1 MGRVTKAV
9 EHLSPREI
17 LEKIKETKGFWRIQ
31 NWLIIY
37 NALIAPRP
45 ASEIADHMGVS
56 VHSVHKLISDYNR
69 YGPKVIELK
78 GRGGRWNSHM
88 SFEEEKAFLAP
99 FIEEA
104 MEGKIAIA
112 AEIKQT
118 FERKFGKTVDKSII
132 YRLLKR
138 HGWRK
143 IVPRPVHVQT
153 NKEKQEEFKNNFEK
167 IVEEKIRENNV
178 SNKKSSSDGGR

>member
-1 MGRVTKAV
+1 
-9 EHLSPREI
+9 
-17 LEKIKETKGFWRIQ
+17 
-31 NWLIIY
+31 
-37 NALIAPRP
+37 
-45 ASEIADHMGVS
+45 
-56 VHSVHKLISDYNR
+56 
-69 YGPKVIELK
+69 
-78 GRGGRWNSHM
+78 M